1 MALREILAKVSACP
15 ARNRL
20 VVLDV
25 MRPMAD
31 PIEGILADDV
41 ASRIGQALDLAAPA
55 SQELFVLSACGAG
68 QQSWASEE
76 LGRSIFGLAVEEGLR
91 GLADSEGGDG
101 DGRVTVR
108 ELARYV
114 TRRTQ
119 AWVWHNR
126 QARQTP
132 VLLEKGG
139 FARPAGRLR
148 AGAPESHRCGR
159 PSRGRRAGGSQLS
172 RLAQGRVD
180 EARRPGC

>member
-41 ASRIGQALDLAAPA
+41 AARIGQALDLAAPA

-76 LGRSIFGLAVEEGLR
+76 LGRSVFGLAVEEGC
-91 GLADSEGGDG
+91 GAWPIP
-101 DGRVTVR
+101 R
-108 ELARYV
+108 EA
-114 TRRTQ
+114 TAT
-119 AWVWHNR
+119 
-126 QARQTP
+126 
-132 VLLEKGG
+132 
-139 FARPAGRLR
+139 AG
-148 AGAPESHRCGR
+148 
-159 PSRGRRAGGSQLS
+159 
-172 RLAQGRVD
+172 
-180 EARRPGC
+180 

>member
-41 ASRIGQALDLAAPA
+41 AARIGQTLDLAAPA

-76 LGRSIFGLAVEEGLR
+76 LGRSVFGLAVEEGLR

-101 DGRVTVR
+101 DGTGDRARAGPLRDAADTRLGLAQSASPADARSAR
-108 ELARYV
+108 EGGVAR
-114 TRRTQ
+114 R
-119 AWVWHNR
+119 A
-126 QARQTP
+126 
-132 VLLEKGG
+132 GG
-139 FARPAGRLR
+139 LR
-148 AGAPESHRCGR
+148 AGAPESRRPGR

-172 RLAQGRVD
+172 RLAQGRLG
-180 EARRPGC
+180 EA